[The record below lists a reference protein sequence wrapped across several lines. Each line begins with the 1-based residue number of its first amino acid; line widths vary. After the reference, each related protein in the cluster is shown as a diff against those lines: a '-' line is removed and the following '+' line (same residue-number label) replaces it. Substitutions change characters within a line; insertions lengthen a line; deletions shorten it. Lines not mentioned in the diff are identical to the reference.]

1 MSYADK
7 ASTALCVDTD
17 IHRGNMHTLADL
29 LIVLTLAVGVI
40 LACHRIKIPPIVGFL
55 ITGCL
60 AGPYGLGLVKTS
72 EDVNF
77 LAELGVV
84 LLLFSIGL
92 EFSLSELVR
101 IRRIVLL
108 GGGLQVLITTAVV
121 WALVTFAFRGGSFS
135 LPMGFMLALSS
146 TAIVLKTLQDRM
158 ELESAHGQMCL
169 GILLFQDVAVVPM
182 MLLIPLLGGS
192 GENLSRAVGILA
204 LKSAG
209 IFLFVF
215 LTQRY
220 VLPRVLH
227 IVAATRSREVFLLTA
242 VVFCFGVAWI
252 TSSAGLSLSLGA
264 FLAGL
269 VLSESEYSHQ
279 TLAQMLPF
287 KDLFTSLFFV
297 SVGMTLNLSFV
308 VHHWVTVVSLT
319 LLAMAIK
326 AIVCLLVVLILGYP
340 LRTAVHT
347 GLILAQ
353 IGEFSFVLC
362 TVCIAHGI
370 LVGEHVPLF
379 LAVSTVTMMVTPF
392 LAAVAPRAAERASR
406 WPLPQKV
413 LLGFSSPSLK
423 KENQTLPPLTNHLI
437 IVGYGPVGR
446 NLARAAKSAGI
457 PYAVVEMNP
466 ATVKQEKKKGEPI
479 VFGDASEGTLLEHVS
494 VKEAKVVC
502 VSLADPATVRRIT
515 AAVRAVAPAVYLIVR
530 TRFLSEVRKLTALG
544 ANEVIPEE
552 LETSIEIFARVL
564 TKYLVPREEIE
575 QLIARV
581 RLDGYQ
587 SVEGEPIP
595 AIQWCDILS
604 DVPDMEVRSTRV
616 TPGSLLAE
624 KTIGELNLRKNWGVT
639 VLAVRRDGQWR
650 PNPGPDLRLKPGD
663 VVILLGRTNDL
674 IKFYPRLMAPT
685 SAAKG

>member
-1 MSYADK
+1 
-7 ASTALCVDTD
+7 
-17 IHRGNMHTLADL
+17 MHTLTDL
-29 LIVLTLAVGVI
+29 LIVFTLAVGVI

-60 AGPYGLGLVKTS
+60 AGPHGLGLVKTS
-72 EDVNF
+72 EDVTF

-92 EFSLSELVR
+92 EFSLSELIR
-101 IRRIVLL
+101 IKRIVIF
-108 GGGLQVLITTAVV
+108 GGGLQVLLTTAAV
-121 WALVTFAFRGGSFS
+121 WAVVTFGFRGDSFA
-135 LPMGFMLALSS
+135 LPMGFLLALSS

-182 MLLIPLLGGS
+182 MLLIPLLGGT
-192 GENLSRAVGILA
+192 GENLPRAVAILG

-308 VHHWVTVVSLT
+308 LHHLTAVVSLT
-319 LLAMAIK
+319 ILTVALKAM
-326 AIVCLLVVLILGYP
+326 VCLMVVLLLGYP
-340 LRTAVHT
+340 LRMAVHT

-362 TVCIAHGI
+362 TVCITHGI
-370 LVGEHVPLF
+370 LIGDHVPLF
-379 LAVSTVTMMVTPF
+379 LAVSTLSMMMTPF
-392 LAAVAPRAAERASR
+392 LIAAAPQAAERASR
-406 WPLPQKV
+406 WPLPQKI
-413 LLGFSSPSLK
+413 LRGFFSPSFR
-423 KENQTLPPLTNHLI
+423 KEHETVPPLTNHLI

-466 ATVKQEKKKGEPI
+466 ATVRQEKKKGEPI
-479 VFGDASEGTLLEHVS
+479 LFGDASEASLLEHVS
-494 VKEAKVVC
+494 IKDAKVVC

-515 AAVRAVAPAVYLIVR
+515 AAVRAATPAVYLIVR
-530 TRFLSEVRKLTALG
+530 TRFLSEVNKLMALG

-552 LETSIEIFARVL
+552 LETSIEIFGRVL

-575 QLIARV
+575 ELIARV
-581 RLDGYQ
+581 RIDGYR
-587 SVEGEPIP
+587 STEADHLP

-604 DVPDMEVRSTRV
+604 DLPDMEVRSYRV
-616 TPGSLLAE
+616 TGGSVVAE
-624 KTIGELNLRKNWGVT
+624 KTIGELGLRKNWGVT
-639 VLAVRRDGQWR
+639 VLAVRRDALWS
-650 PNPGPDLRLKPGD
+650 PNPGPDMTLKPGD
-663 VVILLGRTNDL
+663 VIILLGRTQDL
-674 IKFYPRLMAPT
+674 KNLHVLLT
-685 SAAKG
+685 SALPVSKG

>member
-1 MSYADK
+1 
-7 ASTALCVDTD
+7 
-17 IHRGNMHTLADL
+17 MHTLTDL
-29 LIVLTLAVGVI
+29 LIVFTLAVGVI
-40 LACHRIKIPPIVGFL
+40 LACHRMKIPPIVGFL

-60 AGPYGLGLVKTS
+60 AGPYGFGLVKTS
-72 EDVNF
+72 EDVTF

-92 EFSLSELVR
+92 EFSLSELIR
-101 IRRIVLL
+101 IKRIVVF
-108 GGGLQVLITTAVV
+108 GGGLQVVFTAAAVWAVV
-121 WALVTFAFRGGSFS
+121 AFGFREASLA
-135 LPMGFMLALSS
+135 LPMGFLVALSS

-182 MLLIPLLGGS
+182 MLFIPLLGGS
-192 GENLSRAVGILA
+192 AENVFHSLGILA
-204 LKSAG
+204 LKSSG

-227 IVAATRSREVFLLTA
+227 IVAATRGREIFLLTA

-252 TSSAGLSLSLGA
+252 TSFAGLSLSLGA

-297 SVGMTLNLSFV
+297 SVGMSLNLSFI
-308 VHHWVTVVSLT
+308 VHHLAAVVSLS
-319 LLAMAIK
+319 LLAVALK
-326 AIVCLLVVLILGYP
+326 AVACLIVVLVLGYP
-340 LRTAVHT
+340 VRMAVHT
-347 GLILAQ
+347 GLALAQ
-353 IGEFSFVLC
+353 VGEFSFVLC
-362 TVCIAHGI
+362 AVCISHNI
-370 LVGEHVPLF
+370 LVGDHVPLF
-379 LAVSTVTMMVTPF
+379 LAVSTLTMMITPS
-392 LAAVAPRAAERASR
+392 LIAAAPCAAERISQ
-406 WPLPQKV
+406 WPMPQKI
-413 LLGFSSPSLK
+413 LLGFSTPSFG
-423 KENQTLPPLTNHLI
+423 KEHQSVPPLTNHVI

-466 ATVKQEKKKGEPI
+466 STVREEKKKGEPI
-479 VFGDASEGTLLEHVS
+479 IFGDASEETVLHHVA
-494 VKEAKVVC
+494 VRDAKVVC

-515 AAVRAVAPAVYLIVR
+515 AAVRAAAPAAYLIVR
-530 TRFLSEVRKLTALG
+530 TRFLSEVKKLMALG

-552 LETSIEIFARVL
+552 LETSIEIFGRVL

-575 QLIARV
+575 ELIARV
-581 RLDGYQ
+581 RIDGYQ
-587 SVEGEPIP
+587 SVEGGHLP

-604 DVPDMEVRSTRV
+604 DLPDMEVRSHRV
-616 TPGSLLAE
+616 TPGSFLGG
-624 KTIGELNLRKNWGVT
+624 KTIGELSLRKSWGVT
-639 VLAVRRDGQWR
+639 VLAVRRNGMWK
-650 PNPGPDLRLKPGD
+650 PNPGPDMTLRPGD
-663 VVILLGRTNDL
+663 VIILLGRTQDL
-674 IKFYPRLMAPT
+674 KSFQRLLT
-685 SAAKG
+685 SSIGAAKG

>member
-1 MSYADK
+1 
-7 ASTALCVDTD
+7 
-17 IHRGNMHTLADL
+17 MHTLADL
-29 LIVLTLAVGVI
+29 LVVLTLAVGVI

-72 EDVNF
+72 EDVTF

-108 GGGLQVLITTAVV
+108 GGGLQVLITTAAV
-121 WALVTFAFRGGSFS
+121 WALVTFAFHGASFA

-146 TAIVLKTLQDRM
+146 TAIVLKSLQDRM
-158 ELESAHGQMCL
+158 ELESPHGQMCL
-169 GILLFQDVAVVPM
+169 GILLFQDMAVVPM
-182 MLLIPLLGGS
+182 MLFIPLLGGS
-192 GENLSRAVGILA
+192 GETLSRAAGILA
-204 LKSAG
+204 LKSAA

-308 VHHWVTVVSLT
+308 VHQLTAVASLSLLAVTV
-319 LLAMAIK
+319 K
-326 AIVCLLVVLILGYP
+326 ALVCLVVVLALGYP
-340 LRTAVHT
+340 LRMAVHT

-353 IGEFSFVLC
+353 VGEFSFVLC
-362 TVCIAHGI
+362 TVCIGQGI
-370 LVGEHVPLF
+370 LVGDHVPLF
-379 LAVSTVTMMVTPF
+379 LAVSTLTMMVTPF
-392 LAAVAPRAAERASR
+392 LIAAAPGVAERVSR
-406 WPLPQKV
+406 WPLPQKI
-413 LLGFSSPSLK
+413 LLGYSSPSLK
-423 KENQTLPPLTNHLI
+423 EGDRSLPPLNNHLV

-466 ATVKQEKKKGEPI
+466 ATVRQEKKRGEPI

-494 VKEAKVVC
+494 VKDAKVVC

-530 TRFLSEVRKLTALG
+530 TRFLSEVKKLTALG

-552 LETSIEIFARVL
+552 LETSVEIFARVL

-575 QLIARV
+575 ELIARV
-581 RLDGYQ
+581 RVDGYQ
-587 SVEGEPIP
+587 SVEGEQLP

-624 KTIGELNLRKNWGVT
+624 KTLGELGLRKNWGVT
-639 VLAVRRDGQWR
+639 VLAVRRDGSWS
-650 PNPGPDLRLKPGD
+650 PNPGPDMFLKPGD
-663 VVILLGRTNDL
+663 VVILLGRTQDL
-674 IKFYPRLMAPT
+674 IKLHPLLASPTLAP
-685 SAAKG
+685 KG